1 MQERSQFCD
10 KCFRC
15 FRLPLLQRY
24 TRLADSQSIR
34 AGMRLVFSRLFEY
47 TACER
52 RRVGRSIPIPRDVAV
67 ELLRCGYG
75 GLCMR
80 IDNAFKTALLIG
92 IGAGIGIGFLAF
104 DSGVRA
110 QINKTVRK
118 SMKMARR
125 QTADIRDTAANLIE
139 RGEKELRFVANKGR
153 RIYREVAS

>member
-1 MQERSQFCD
+1 
-10 KCFRC
+10 
-15 FRLPLLQRY
+15 
-24 TRLADSQSIR
+24 
-34 AGMRLVFSRLFEY
+34 
-47 TACER
+47 
-52 RRVGRSIPIPRDVAV
+52 
-67 ELLRCGYG
+67 
-75 GLCMR
+75 MR